1 MEGGLMESISVV
13 DAVRAAWARVGGTQ
27 ILPGEFKLLEV
38 TEKHE
43 TLELLVTGP
52 AGESFGYRTP
62 LHDPER
68 SFEQAPDE
76 WVMWNVI
83 VPLVEELET
92 DPASRYPAD
101 ENEIRWIDSD

>member
-1 MEGGLMESISVV
+1 MDSISVV
-13 DAVRAAWARVGGTQ
+13 DAVRTAWARVGGTQ
-27 ILPGEFKLLEV
+27 ILPGEFKLLEL
-38 TEKHE
+38 TEKHG

-52 AGESFGYRTP
+52 ACRPYGYRTP

-68 SFEQAPDE
+68 SFEQDPHE

-92 DPASRYPAD
+92 DPASRYPED
-101 ENEIRWIDSD
+101 ENKIRWIE